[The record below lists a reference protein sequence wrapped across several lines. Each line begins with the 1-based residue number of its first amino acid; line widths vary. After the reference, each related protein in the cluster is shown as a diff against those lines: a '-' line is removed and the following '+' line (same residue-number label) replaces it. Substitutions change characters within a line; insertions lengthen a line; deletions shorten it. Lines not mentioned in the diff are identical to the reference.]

1 VSAAPKRVLL
11 VEPHFVMR
19 NTVASVARQLRL
31 AEIHEA
37 TSHENALR
45 LLQTDVY
52 DALLADLGDAL
63 GGVALVQRVREGET
77 LCERDLP
84 IAVMAA
90 QLDAATVA
98 LFKALSVQRIMV
110 KPFKVKTAVEVLA
123 SLSGVPLP
131 T

>member
-1 VSAAPKRVLL
+1 VSAALKRVLL

-19 NTVASVARQLRL
+19 NTVANVARQLRL
-31 AEIHEA
+31 GEIHEA
-37 TSHENALR
+37 TNHEAALR

-63 GGVALVQRVREGET
+63 GGMALVQRVREGET
-77 LCERDLP
+77 LCDRNAP

-98 LFKALSVQRIMV
+98 LFKALSVQRIMI
-110 KPFKVKTAVEVLA
+110 KPFKVKTAVEVL
-123 SLSGVPLP
+123 STLSGVPLP
-131 T
+131 A